1 VVLGLRGGLQPLT
14 VLTIVVYHYVRS
26 LAGSRYPR
34 IKGLDVEAFDAQLD
48 YIGRHYTVCSMRDVL
63 RAQRGERALPPHACL
78 LTFDDGLADH
88 FTVVFPRLMTRG
100 WSGVFFP
107 PVRVVTVDRVLD
119 THKVQLILACADD
132 HVTLARRVRE
142 MVEHARRQ
150 SDIPSANTLWQQ
162 YAQPSRFGDPAEV
175 VFVKRVLQRGL
186 PDDVRTSITARLFE
200 EYVGV
205 KESTVAR
212 ELYLDREQL
221 RCMLM
226 QGMDVGGHGAE
237 HLWLD
242 ALDRRAQAKEI
253 ELTRAFLDDLHGG
266 RHADWTMC
274 YPFGAYNAET
284 LELLTQ
290 AGCAF
295 GMTTRVG
302 LVHDLRSPLEL
313 PRLDTNDLP
322 RTRDAEPNEW
332 TAQALGLT
340 VAR

>member
-1 VVLGLRGGLQPLT
+1 
-14 VLTIVVYHYVRS
+14 
-26 LAGSRYPR
+26 
-34 IKGLDVEAFDAQLD
+34 
-48 YIGRHYTVCSMRDVL
+48 
-63 RAQRGERALPPHACL
+63 
-78 LTFDDGLADH
+78 
-88 FTVVFPRLMTRG
+88 
-100 WSGVFFP
+100 
-107 PVRVVTVDRVLD
+107 
-119 THKVQLILACADD
+119 
-132 HVTLARRVRE
+132 
-142 MVEHARRQ
+142 
-150 SDIPSANTLWQQ
+150 
-162 YAQPSRFGDPAEV
+162 
-175 VFVKRVLQRGL
+175 
-186 PDDVRTSITARLFE
+186 
-200 EYVGV
+200 
-205 KESTVAR
+205 
-212 ELYLDREQL
+212 
-221 RCMLM
+221 
-226 QGMDVGGHGAE
+226 MDVGGHGAE